1 MEGIKHLI
9 ECHCI
14 LPQFRG
20 KNDITYHKFIV
31 FSIIDDS
38 DTAVPK
44 YVQCNNCGV
53 VHKVFD
59 ICKSE
64 IVPGRDEL
72 KTVSRIEDIKLGM
85 SKDLISI
92 LETYDVDQPTWEHAK
107 FILTQQKWGNFVIL
121 SRDYIDDDMVGKR
134 LFFENENKLR
144 VEDFMTNEIISL
156 EKKDNHGH

>member
-20 KNDITYHKFIV
+20 KNELVYHKFIV
-31 FSIIDDS
+31 FSVVDDS
-38 DTAVPK
+38 DTVVPK

-53 VHKVFD
+53 VHKIFD

-72 KTVSRIEDIKLGM
+72 KTVSRIEDTMLGM
-85 SKDLISI
+85 SKDLISV
-92 LETYDVDQPTWEHAK
+92 LETYDVDLPTWEQAK
-107 FILTQQKWGNFVIL
+107 FIMDNQKWGSFIIL
-121 SRDYIDDDMVGKR
+121 NKDHVDTNLVGKR
-134 LFFENENKLR
+134 LFFDAAKKLR
-144 VEDFMTNEIISL
+144 IEDFMTNEIITS
-156 EKKDNHGH
+156 KQ